1 MLRPVLLV
9 CLLLLCLSPVP
20 EFARSTTFQ
29 IYAGHRW
36 ENSLIGWTS
45 SADSIEQATEAH
57 LLFRS
62 LEAAAAFCHRQGWA
76 YDVAGE
82 KATTKQRPKRFLGY
96 GDNFRRAPTRSLN

>member
-1 MLRPVLLV
+1 M
-9 CLLLLCLSPVP
+9 CLTMPGAPL
-20 EFARSTTFQ
+20 Q

-36 ENSLIGWTS
+36 ESSLIGWTS

-96 GDNFRRAPTRSLN
+96 GDNFRCATMRIPKRDT